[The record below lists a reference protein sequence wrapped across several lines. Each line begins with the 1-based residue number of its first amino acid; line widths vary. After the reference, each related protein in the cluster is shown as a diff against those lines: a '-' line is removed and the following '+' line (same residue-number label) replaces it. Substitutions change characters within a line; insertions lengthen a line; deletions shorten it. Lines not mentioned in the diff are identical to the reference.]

1 MDRLTK
7 RTAGGKVVLDSSK
20 FPEYAS
26 ETLQREIAAFPPFAR
41 VIEKLC
47 EYEETGKLTGG
58 ETI

>member
-7 RTAGGKVVLDSSK
+7 RTAGGKIVLDSSQ

-26 ETLQREIAAFPPFAR
+26 ETLQREIAAFPPFAQ

-47 EYEETGKLTGG
+47 RYEESAQTAA
-58 ETI
+58 EE

>member
-7 RTAGGKVVLDSSK
+7 RTAGGKVVLDGSK

-47 EYEETGKLTGG
+47 EYEETRDITGE
-58 ETI
+58 ETA